1 MTFLRLSAV
10 AIVFAAA
17 VFSFSQDGTAQSYN
31 TVSITIEPDWTGG
44 GYMGL
49 GGGLVKS
56 VVKPA
61 EDKHVADDDKSD
73 TSRHRLRRAR
83 ATHASRAAT
92 PAINNV
98 TPIAIVARTLD
109 HTGYNISGVGWQAEA
124 R

>member
-17 VFSFSQDGTAQSYN
+17 VSCFSQDGTAQSFN
-31 TVSITIEPDWTGG
+31 SVSITIEPDWTGG

-61 EDKHVADDDKSD
+61 EDQHADDD
-73 TSRHRLRRAR
+73 TPATRHRPRRAR
-83 ATHASRAAT
+83 AAHASRAVT

-124 R
+124 P

>member
-1 MTFLRLSAV
+1 MNLLRLPAF
-10 AIVFAAA
+10 AIVLAAA
-17 VFSFSQDGTAQSYN
+17 VFSISQDGAAGSLN
-31 TVSITIEPDWTGG
+31 IVSITIEPDWEG

-56 VVKPA
+56 FVKRA
-61 EDKHVADDDKSD
+61 EDKHVADDDKPD

-83 ATHASRAAT
+83 ATHASRA
-92 PAINNV
+92 PAMSNV

>member
-1 MTFLRLSAV
+1 VTFLRLSAV
-10 AIVFAAA
+10 AVMFAAA
-17 VFSFSQDGTAQSYN
+17 LSCFSQDGTAQSFN

-44 GYMGL
+44 YMGL

-56 VVKPA
+56 IVKPT
-61 EDKHVADDDKSD
+61 ENERADDDDKPA
-73 TSRHRLRRAR
+73 SRHRLRRAR

>member
-49 GGGLVKS
+49 CGGLVKS
-56 VVKPA
+56 FVKRA
-61 EDKHVADDDKSD
+61 EDKHVADDDKPD

-83 ATHASRAAT
+83 ATHASRA
-92 PAINNV
+92 PAMSNV

>member
-1 MTFLRLSAV
+1 M
-10 AIVFAAA
+10 FAAA
-17 VFSFSQDGTAQSYN
+17 VSCFSQDGTAQSYN

-83 ATHASRAAT
+83 ATHASRAVT